1 MTEIKICGL
10 VRPCDADYVN
20 EAGPDYAGFI
30 LNYPPSRRSLSPE
43 QARDLRLRLKPGI
56 KAVGVFVNEGV
67 EEASRAAEL
76 IGLDVIQ
83 LHGQEG
89 EGYVAALRR
98 IWHGPI
104 WKAFRV
110 RSAEDLSR
118 AEASSADEIL
128 LDNGYGTGEAFDWSL
143 AAGLHRPFLLAGG
156 LTPENI
162 PRAIREL
169 GPKLL
174 DVSSGVE
181 TDGFKDR
188 IKIRAAV
195 LAAHDTKQKEGDP

>member
-20 EAGPDYAGFI
+20 EAGPDCAGFI
-30 LNYPPSRRSLSPE
+30 LNYPQSRRNLSPE
-43 QARDLRLRLKPGI
+43 QAKELRQRLRPGI
-56 KAVGVFVNEGV
+56 KAVGVFVNESV
-67 EEASRAAEL
+67 EEVCKAAAL
-76 IGLDVIQ
+76 VGLDVIQ
-83 LHGQEG
+83 LHGQED
-89 EGYVAALRR
+89 EEYVSALRR

-110 RSAEDLSR
+110 RSAEDLTG

-143 AAGLHRPFLLAGG
+143 AAGFHRPFLLAGG

-162 PRAIREL
+162 SRAIREL

-188 IKIRAAV
+188 DKIRAAV
-195 LAAHDTKQKEGDP
+195 LAAHDVR

>member
-10 VRPCDADYVN
+10 FRDRDIDYVN

-30 LNYPPSRRSLSPE
+30 LNYPPSRRNLSP
-43 QARDLRLRLKPGI
+43 ARAGELQRRLRPEI
-56 KAVGVFVNEGV
+56 KAVGVFVNETV
-67 EEASRAAEL
+67 EEVCRVSEL
-76 IGLDVIQ
+76 VGLNVIQ
-83 LHGQEG
+83 LHGQEDA
-89 EGYVAALRR
+89 EYIAALRKLWGR
-98 IWHGPI
+98 PI

-110 RSAEDLSR
+110 RSCEDLSR

-162 PRAIREL
+162 PQAIREL
-169 GPKLL
+169 RPKLL
-174 DVSSGVE
+174 DISSGVE
-181 TDGFKDR
+181 TDGVKDR
-188 IKIRAAV
+188 EKIRAAV
-195 LAAHDTKQKEGDP
+195 LAAHGKKKEGNP

>member
-1 MTEIKICGL
+1 MTAIKICGL
-10 VRPCDADYVN
+10 VRPCDVDFVN
-20 EAGPDYAGFI
+20 EAGPDCAGFI
-30 LNYPPSRRSLSPE
+30 LNYPKSRRNLSPDK
-43 QARDLRLRLKPGI
+43 ARDLRQRLRPGI

-67 EEASRAAEL
+67 EEVSRAAAL
-76 IGLDVIQ
+76 AGLDVIQ
-83 LHGQEG
+83 LHGQED

-98 IWHGPI
+98 IWRGPI

-181 TDGFKDR
+181 TDGVKDR
-188 IKIRAAV
+188 KKIRAAV
-195 LAAHDTKQKEGDP
+195 LAAHDAR